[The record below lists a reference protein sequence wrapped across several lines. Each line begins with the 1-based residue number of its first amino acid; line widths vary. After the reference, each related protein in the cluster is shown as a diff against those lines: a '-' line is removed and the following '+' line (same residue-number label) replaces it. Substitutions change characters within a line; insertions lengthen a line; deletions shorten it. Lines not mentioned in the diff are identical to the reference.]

1 MYHYRTA
8 LTNWLPIAAALTGMA
23 LLSYGVGQQVYRQ
36 SVDDPQMQ
44 IAEDT
49 ARVVAAGLDPAAL
62 APQATA
68 LEISAS
74 LGTWMA
80 FYDAKLDPVAA
91 TGLLHGVIP
100 NIPAGVFATA
110 KARGAYAVTWQ
121 PEPGVRQAL
130 VVVAA
135 GDKGFAVSGR
145 NMRAIEDRISKLGV
159 LILAGWALT
168 MLASFLVAY
177 YAEAIAR
184 RLTK

>member
-1 MYHYRTA
+1 MYHYRNA
-8 LTNWLPIAAALTGMA
+8 LTSWLPIAVAITGMA

-49 ARVVAAGLDPAAL
+49 ARVVAAGLDPATL
-62 APQATA
+62 APKASA

-100 NIPAGVFATA
+100 NIPSGVFATA
-110 KARGAYAVTWQ
+110 KARGSYAVTWQ

-145 NMRAIEDRISKLGV
+145 SMRAIEDRVNMLGI

-168 MLASFLVAY
+168 MLGSFVIAF

-184 RLTK
+184 RIA